1 MTYRNCKK
9 LIENGRYEYS
19 DMMNKLDVFLL
30 GDRITQEQYDLSLH
44 TLMDNMAIHAMT

>member
-1 MTYRNCKK
+1 MITYRNCKK

-30 GDRITQEQYDLSLH
+30 GDRITQAEYEELVKMMEARKEEQ
-44 TLMDNMAIHAMT
+44 